1 VANSAACRRAPS
13 RHRQVEP
20 LSVFGSRPKCHRS
33 LSENSALSPAVDMI
47 AVIAMGSDVLLFNR
61 SRPFDSRGV
70 VRGQVSVLDSVISV
84 TVTFWRSQ

>member
-20 LSVFGSRPKCHRS
+20 LSVFGSRPKCHLS

-47 AVIAMGSDVLLFNR
+47 AAIAMGSDVIHFER
-61 SRPFDSRGV
+61 SGPCDSRYV
-70 VRGQVSVLDSVISV
+70 VRGQEVLDSVISV
-84 TVTFWRSQ
+84 TVTFC